1 MQFLKLS
8 HELIT
13 DTNITSNEFRIYT
26 YLLSLYNE
34 NKKCAYPS
42 METISSK
49 LNISIAT
56 VKRSIKKLVELGYMT
71 IEKKKCIAG
80 NYNTYKNFKYLING
94 IVKAT
99 KKVVKKAINKVA
111 EPKQEQSVIDRI
123 LNNKV
128 EVVNE
133 QAEELCEYSQEH
145 QAKISLVLKNV
156 KSLTEKQMFLIG
168 DMDLE
173 TLRKA
178 IFRFKKATKTHSFA
192 FLVECYYTEC
202 GINGLEPSIDLQRYT
217 GNKFIAVSKEV
228 KEREEVKQ
236 AMIEAGIFD
245 EELWNE
251 QIALGL

>member
-1 MQFLKLS
+1 MKFLKLS
-8 HELIT
+8 HDLIT

-42 METISSK
+42 IETISNR
-49 LNISIAT
+49 LNISVAT
-56 VKRSIKKLVELGYMT
+56 VKRSIKRLVELGYMI
-71 IEKKKCIAG
+71 IEKKKSVAG
-80 NYNTYKNFKYLING
+80 NYNTYKELKHLIKN
-94 IVKAT
+94 VADTT
-99 KKVVKKAINKVA
+99 KKVVKNVVNK
-111 EPKQEQSVIDRI
+111 
-123 LNNKV
+123 
-128 EVVNE
+128 VVNE
-133 QAEELCEYSQEH
+133 RKPVIVSDCKESGVQLEIEELNPYSREH

-156 KSLTEKQMFLIG
+156 KNLTKKQMFLIG

-178 IFRFKKATKTHSFA
+178 IFRFKKSTKTHTFA

-202 GINGLEPSIDLQRYT
+202 GINGLEPSMDLQRYT
-217 GNKFIAVSKEV
+217 GNKFIAVSKEIR
-228 KEREEVKQ
+228 EREEVKQ

-251 QIALGL
+251 NIALGL

>member
-1 MQFLKLS
+1 MKFLKLS
-8 HELIT
+8 HDLIT

-42 METISSK
+42 IEIISNR
-49 LNISIAT
+49 LNISVAT
-56 VKRSIKKLVELGYMT
+56 VKRSIKRLVELGYMI
-71 IEKKKCIAG
+71 IEKKKSVAG
-80 NYNTYKNFKYLING
+80 NYNTYKELKHLIKN
-94 IVKAT
+94 VADTT
-99 KKVVKKAINKVA
+99 KKVVKNVVNK
-111 EPKQEQSVIDRI
+111 
-123 LNNKV
+123 
-128 EVVNE
+128 VVNE
-133 QAEELCEYSQEH
+133 RKPVIVSDCKESGVQLEIEELNPYSREH

-156 KSLTEKQMFLIG
+156 KNLTKKQMFLIG

-178 IFRFKKATKTHSFA
+178 IFRFKKSTKTHTFA

-202 GINGLEPSIDLQRYT
+202 GINGLEPSMDLQRYT
-217 GNKFIAVSKEV
+217 GNKFIAVSKEIR
-228 KEREEVKQ
+228 EREEVKQ

-251 QIALGL
+251 NIALGL

>member
-1 MQFLKLS
+1 MKFLKLS
-8 HELIT
+8 HDLII

-42 METISSK
+42 IETISNR
-49 LNISIAT
+49 LNISVAT
-56 VKRSIKKLVELGYMT
+56 VKRSIKKLVELGYMI
-71 IEKKKCIAG
+71 IEKKKSVTG
-80 NYNTYKNFKYLING
+80 NYNTYKELKHL
-94 IVKAT
+94 VKNVANTT
-99 KKVVKKAINKVA
+99 KRVVKNVVNK
-111 EPKQEQSVIDRI
+111 
-123 LNNKV
+123 
-128 EVVNE
+128 VVNE
-133 QAEELCEYSQEH
+133 RKLVIVSDCKESGVQLEIEELNPYSKEH

-156 KSLTEKQMFLIG
+156 KNLTEKQMFLIG

-178 IFRFKKATKTHSFA
+178 IFRFKKSTKTHTFA

-202 GINGLEPSIDLQRYT
+202 GINGLKPSMDLQRYT
-217 GNKFIAVSKEV
+217 GNKFIAISNEI

-236 AMIEAGIFD
+236 AMIQDGIFD

-251 QIALGL
+251 NIALGL